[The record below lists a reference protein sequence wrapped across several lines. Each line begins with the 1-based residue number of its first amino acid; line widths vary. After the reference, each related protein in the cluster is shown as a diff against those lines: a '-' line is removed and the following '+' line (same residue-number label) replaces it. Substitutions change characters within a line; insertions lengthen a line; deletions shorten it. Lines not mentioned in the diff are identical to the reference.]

1 MIAGARRQAA
11 IKERLALGSGI
22 ASFKFE
28 IESIAMK
35 FKKKELSDRNLKRV
49 MRIGNV
55 AAKLFNT
62 KGYLQT
68 TMNDITI
75 AARFSKGGIYH
86 YFSSKDEIL
95 FFVLDRYLDL
105 VLQDLEYNLAKIAT
119 AREKIQYIISHHLK
133 LYTENP
139 AEAKTLL
146 NEKYCLPRKYRQKID
161 RKERQYFQIV
171 RKVLVF
177 FFAGKQRLP
186 DSQITVITF
195 LLFGMC
201 NWIFSWYDPRG
212 AVNSEALSEI
222 IWKIFLSGVD
232 GF

>member
-1 MIAGARRQAA
+1 MRV
-11 IKERLALGSGI
+11 
-22 ASFKFE
+22 
-28 IESIAMK
+28 
-35 FKKKELSDRNLKRV
+35 KKKEFSDRNLKRV
-49 MRIGNV
+49 IRIGNV

-68 TMNDITI
+68 TMDDITT

-95 FFVLDRYLDL
+95 FFVLDRYLDR
-105 VLQDLEYNLAKIAT
+105 VLQDLEHELEEIQN
-119 AREKIQYIISHHLK
+119 AREKIKFIISRHIR

-146 NEKYCLPRKYRQKID
+146 NEKYCLPRKYRREID

-171 RKVLVF
+171 REVLVF
-177 FFAGKQRLP
+177 FLAGRQKRP

-195 LLFGMC
+195 LLFGIC
-201 NWIFSWYDPRG
+201 NWIFSWYNPNG
-212 AVNSEALSEI
+212 AVNAEALSEI
-222 IWKIFLSGVD
+222 IWKIFLNGVD

>member
-1 MIAGARRQAA
+1 MRV
-11 IKERLALGSGI
+11 
-22 ASFKFE
+22 
-28 IESIAMK
+28 
-35 FKKKELSDRNLKRV
+35 KKKEFSDRNLKRV
-49 MRIGNV
+49 IRIGNV

-68 TMNDITI
+68 TMDDITT

-95 FFVLDRYLDL
+95 FFVLDRYLDR
-105 VLQDLEYNLAKIAT
+105 VLQDLEHELEEIQN
-119 AREKIQYIISHHLK
+119 AREKIKFIISRHIR

-146 NEKYCLPRKYRQKID
+146 NEKYCLPRKYRREID

-171 RKVLVF
+171 REVLVF
-177 FFAGKQRLP
+177 FLAGRQKRP

-195 LLFGMC
+195 LLFGIC
-201 NWIFSWYDPRG
+201 NWIFSWYNLNG
-212 AVNSEALSEI
+212 AVNAEALSEI
-222 IWKIFLSGVD
+222 IWKIFLNGVD

>member
-1 MIAGARRQAA
+1 M
-11 IKERLALGSGI
+11 
-22 ASFKFE
+22 
-28 IESIAMK
+28 AMK
-35 FKKKELSDRNLKRV
+35 IKKNELSDRNLKRV
-49 MRIGNV
+49 TRIGNV

-62 KGYLQT
+62 KGFLQT
-68 TMNDITI
+68 TMDDITT

-95 FFVLDRYLDL
+95 FFVLDRYLNL
-105 VLQDLEYNLAKIAT
+105 VLQDLEHNLEEIEA
-119 AREKIQYIISHHLK
+119 AREKIQYIISRHIR
-133 LYTENP
+133 LYTKNP

-146 NEKYCLPRKYRQKID
+146 NEKYCLPPKYRRKID

-171 RKVLVF
+171 RKVLVI
-177 FFAGKQRLP
+177 FFAGKQKLP
-186 DSQITVITF
+186 GSRITVITF

-212 AVNSEALSEI
+212 AVTPEALSEI
-222 IWKIFLSGVD
+222 IWKIFLNGVD

>member
-1 MIAGARRQAA
+1 MT
-11 IKERLALGSGI
+11 K
-22 ASFKFE
+22 
-28 IESIAMK
+28 K
-35 FKKKELSDRNLKRV
+35 FKNKELSDRNLKRV

-68 TMNDITI
+68 TMDDITI

-95 FFVLDRYLDL
+95 FFVLDRYMNL
-105 VLQDLEYNLAKIAT
+105 VLQDLEHDLEEIET
-119 AREKIQYIISHHLK
+119 VREKIQYIISRHIR
-133 LYTENP
+133 LYTENL

-146 NEKYCLPRKYRQKID
+146 NEKHCLPRKYRQKID
-161 RKERQYFQIV
+161 RKEREYFQIV
-171 RKVLVF
+171 RKVLMI
-177 FFAGKQRLP
+177 FFAGKPRLP
-186 DSQITVITF
+186 GSQITVITF
-195 LLFGMC
+195 LLFGTC
-201 NWIFSWYDPRG
+201 NWIFSWYDPKG

-222 IWKIFLSGVD
+222 IWKIFLNGAN

>member
-1 MIAGARRQAA
+1 VTMK
-11 IKERLALGSGI
+11 IK
-22 ASFKFE
+22 KN
-28 IESIAMK
+28 
-35 FKKKELSDRNLKRV
+35 ELSDRNLKRV

-68 TMNDITI
+68 TMDDITT

-95 FFVLDRYLDL
+95 FFVLDRYLNL
-105 VLQDLEYNLAKIAT
+105 VLQDLEHDLEEIEA
-119 AREKIQYIISHHLK
+119 AREKIQYIISRHIR

-146 NEKYCLPRKYRQKID
+146 NEKYCLPPKYRRKID

-171 RKVLVF
+171 RKVLAL
-177 FFAGKQRLP
+177 FFAGKQKLP
-186 DSQITVITF
+186 DSRIPVIAF

-212 AVNSEALSEI
+212 AVTPEALSEI
-222 IWKIFLSGVD
+222 IWKIFLNGVD

>member
-1 MIAGARRQAA
+1 MTMK
-11 IKERLALGSGI
+11 IK
-22 ASFKFE
+22 KN
-28 IESIAMK
+28 
-35 FKKKELSDRNLKRV
+35 ELSDRNLKRV
-49 MRIGNV
+49 TQIGNI

-68 TMNDITI
+68 TMDDITT

-95 FFVLDRYLDL
+95 FFVLDRYLNL
-105 VLQDLEYNLAKIAT
+105 VLQDLEHDLEEIEA
-119 AREKIQYIISHHLK
+119 AREKIQYIISRHIR
-133 LYTENP
+133 LYTKNP

-146 NEKYCLPRKYRQKID
+146 NEKYCLPPKYRRKID

-171 RKVLVF
+171 RKVLALF
-177 FFAGKQRLP
+177 FTGKQKLP
-186 DSQITVITF
+186 DSRITVITF

-212 AVNSEALSEI
+212 AVTPEALSEI
-222 IWKIFLSGVD
+222 IWKIFLNGVD

>member
-1 MIAGARRQAA
+1 MK
-11 IKERLALGSGI
+11 IK
-22 ASFKFE
+22 KN
-28 IESIAMK
+28 
-35 FKKKELSDRNLKRV
+35 ELSDRNLKRV
-49 MRIGNV
+49 TRIGNV

-68 TMNDITI
+68 TMDDITT

-95 FFVLDRYLDL
+95 FFVLDRYLNL
-105 VLQDLEYNLAKIAT
+105 VLQDLEHDLEEIEA
-119 AREKIQYIISHHLK
+119 AREKIQHIISRHIR

-146 NEKYCLPRKYRQKID
+146 NEKYCLPPKYRRKID

-171 RKVLVF
+171 RKVLAL
-177 FFAGKQRLP
+177 FFAGKQKLP
-186 DSQITVITF
+186 DSRIPVITF

-212 AVNSEALSEI
+212 AVTPEALSEI
-222 IWKIFLSGVD
+222 IWKIFLNGVD

>member
-1 MIAGARRQAA
+1 MTMK
-11 IKERLALGSGI
+11 IKN
-22 ASFKFE
+22 
-28 IESIAMK
+28 
-35 FKKKELSDRNLKRV
+35 KELSDRNLKKV
-49 MRIGNV
+49 TRIGNI

-68 TMNDITI
+68 TMDDITT

-95 FFVLDRYLDL
+95 FFVLNRYMNL
-105 VLQDLEYNLAKIAT
+105 VLQDLEHDLEEIET
-119 AREKIQYIISHHLK
+119 AREKIQYIISRHIQ
-133 LYTENP
+133 LYTQNP

-161 RKERQYFQIV
+161 RKEREYFQIV
-171 RKVLVF
+171 RQVLII
-177 FFAGKQRLP
+177 FFAGKHKLP

-195 LLFGMC
+195 LLFGAC
-201 NWIFSWYDPRG
+201 NWIFSWYDPKG
-212 AVNSEALSEI
+212 AVNSEALSKI
-222 IWKIFLSGVD
+222 IWKIFLNGVD